1 MAKNGL
7 INGYPH
13 WLKTDESQAKLHLD
27 VYGNLKFT
35 YKKTFCYKNQRILV
49 FNNVFAFSQKMIS
62 F

>member
-35 YKKTFCYKNQRILV
+35 YKKLFVIKTKEFCL
-49 FNNVFAFSQKMIS
+49 
-62 F
+62 